1 MEKHNQK
8 KAWLNKMVLESLSI
22 EAKAK
27 YPLET
32 GGVLMGYFGEPG
44 NVPVII
50 YASGPGPN
58 AIHLKD
64 CYSPDQEFDESIIA
78 TIYMESGRQITYLG
92 DWHTHPA
99 PIDKLSYKD
108 RKTLK
113 KIATYKNARVNM
125 PLMLILSYHCQ
136 WKASI
141 WQGKII
147 RKSCWRKRL
156 ATNNLTVRYFE

>member
-1 MEKHNQK
+1 
-8 KAWLNKMVLESLSI
+8 MVLESLSI

-44 NVPVII
+44 NVSVIM

-58 AIHLKD
+58 AIHLRN
-64 CYSPDQEFDESIIA
+64 YYRPDQKFDESQIA
-78 TIYMESGRQITYLG
+78 TIYRESGRQITYLG

-113 KIATYKNARVNM
+113 KIAMYKNAHVNT

-136 WKASI
+136 WKALI
-141 WQGKII
+141 WQGILI
-147 RKSCWRKRL
+147 RKRCWRKRL
-156 ATNNLTVRYFE
+156 VTNSLAVRYFE

>member
-1 MEKHNQK
+1 
-8 KAWLNKMVLESLSI
+8 
-22 EAKAK
+22 
-27 YPLET
+27 
-32 GGVLMGYFGEPG
+32 MGYFGEPG
-44 NVPVII
+44 NVPVIM

-58 AIHLKD
+58 AIHLRNY
-64 CYSPDQEFDESIIA
+64 YSPDQKFDESLIA
-78 TIYMESGRQITYLG
+78 TIYRESGRQITYLG